1 MKSRKKQEGFLM
13 RKWEDICNKCG
24 LCCHRKVVAEDFL
37 LLDLAETCEFLDKE
51 TNLCNVYKDR
61 FKKCKDCK
69 KVTPFMAAF
78 SPALPATCAYV
89 KLFEKYHLR
98 FCKMENVFSEHIF
111 D

>member
-1 MKSRKKQEGFLM
+1 M

-24 LCCHRKVVAEDFL
+24 LCCHQKVVAEDFL

-51 TNLCNVYKDR
+51 TNLCTIYKDR
-61 FKKCKDCK
+61 VKKCKDCK

-78 SPALPATCAYV
+78 SPVLPATCAYV
-89 KLFEKYHLR
+89 KLFQKYHLR
-98 FCKMENVFSEHIF
+98 FCKMESVFSEHIF